1 MVYEYNVYMRHLRQ
15 NYMFFFTAK
24 KETLKS
30 KVEMYGIHRSCD
42 TLHAVCVQFLF
53 FSLLFFLAAAVTC
66 TKPLLSDLFYNDT
79 IFRLFLSLSS
89 CVVCVVPSICQGSLH
104 SAKLVRFYFTEHQSL
119 GSFAFI
125 HMAIQLPGM

>member
-53 FSLLFFLAAAVTC
+53 FSLLFFFGCGRYLYTTATV
-66 TKPLLSDLFYNDT
+66 
-79 IFRLFLSLSS
+79 
-89 CVVCVVPSICQGSLH
+89 G
-104 SAKLVRFYFTEHQSL
+104 
-119 GSFAFI
+119 FI
-125 HMAIQLPGM
+125 L